1 MIAILKYFICL
12 ACLLIASAVSSSE
25 PINYQN
31 ISINANSVTLN
42 EVSNQL
48 TLNGEIKID
57 FGNFSISGKS
67 ALLDYKEESLL
78 ILGTPASIIS
88 RDQKINGKADRL
100 IIYPNLSMEM
110 IGNAELLAENRS
122 IFSQHI
128 TYQIN
133 ADDQR

>member
-1 MIAILKYFICL
+1 MIATVKHFICL
-12 ACLLIASAVSSSE
+12 ACLLIVSAVSSSE

-31 ISINANSVTLN
+31 ISINANNVTLD
-42 EVSNQL
+42 EVSNRL
-48 TLNGEIKID
+48 TLSGEINID
-57 FGNFSISGKS
+57 FGNFSISGES

-122 IFSQHI
+122 IFSQNI
-128 TYQIN
+128 TYQTN
-133 ADDQR
+133 AND